1 MIKILDLV
9 IMTPDELRER
19 IEQAVALTREQERH
33 RALMP
38 HHTLFPDRP
47 PLVDFFEGPAVIYD
61 ARGRHSAS

>member
-1 MIKILDLV
+1 MIEVFGLV

-19 IEQAVALTREQERH
+19 IEQAVALTREQERE
-33 RALMP
+33 RAWAL